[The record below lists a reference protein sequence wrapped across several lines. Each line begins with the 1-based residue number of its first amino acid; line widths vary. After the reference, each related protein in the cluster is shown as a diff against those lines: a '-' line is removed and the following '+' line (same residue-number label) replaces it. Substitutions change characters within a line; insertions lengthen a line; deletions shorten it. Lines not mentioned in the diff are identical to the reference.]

1 MLGQYFHCRTFKQNH
16 LITTEYT
23 LKKMLGC
30 LNPNLGKIWTNH
42 PNVGFRMQV
51 KNVQLKVKIE
61 LG

>member
-1 MLGQYFHCRTFKQNH
+1 
-16 LITTEYT
+16 
-23 LKKMLGC
+23 MLGC